1 MPKGIC
7 YNANRQERR
16 KCSLWHAKSPGVAT
30 SGAFLFRCGKV
41 AYALGWLP
49 PIYLRRMLIFLEVI
63 MKEFKDYFSKSEI
76 VLWSSSVMVII
87 ISFCVFDRIN
97 YMTLCAS
104 LIGVT
109 SLIFNAKGNPFGQ
122 LLMVVFS
129 LLYGIISYT
138 FSYYGEMITYLGMTM
153 PMAIFALISWLKN
166 PYNGNKAEV
175 KVNSIGKRENV
186 CMWIVTFVVTFLF
199 YLILKCFNTANI
211 IPSTISVTT
220 SFLAVY
226 LTFRRSPYFA
236 LAYAANDIVLIILW
250 ILASL
255 YDIRYVSVVVCFIAF
270 FANDIYGFVSWRKMK
285 TRQQEITNVVSIM

>member
-1 MPKGIC
+1 
-7 YNANRQERR
+7 
-16 KCSLWHAKSPGVAT
+16 
-30 SGAFLFRCGKV
+30 
-41 AYALGWLP
+41 
-49 PIYLRRMLIFLEVI
+49 

-104 LIGVT
+104 L
-109 SLIFNAKGNPFGQ
+109 
-122 LLMVVFS
+122 
-129 LLYGIISYT
+129 
-138 FSYYGEMITYLGMTM
+138 
-153 PMAIFALISWLKN
+153 
-166 PYNGNKAEV
+166 
-175 KVNSIGKRENV
+175 
-186 CMWIVTFVVTFLF
+186 
-199 YLILKCFNTANI
+199 
-211 IPSTISVTT
+211 TT

>member
-1 MPKGIC
+1 
-7 YNANRQERR
+7 
-16 KCSLWHAKSPGVAT
+16 
-30 SGAFLFRCGKV
+30 
-41 AYALGWLP
+41 
-49 PIYLRRMLIFLEVI
+49 

-109 SLIFNAKGNPFGQ
+109 SLIFNAKGNPF
-122 LLMVVFS
+122 
-129 LLYGIISYT
+129 
-138 FSYYGEMITYLGMTM
+138 
-153 PMAIFALISWLKN
+153 
-166 PYNGNKAEV
+166 
-175 KVNSIGKRENV
+175 
-186 CMWIVTFVVTFLF
+186 
-199 YLILKCFNTANI
+199 
-211 IPSTISVTT
+211 
-220 SFLAVY
+220 AVY

>member
-1 MPKGIC
+1 
-7 YNANRQERR
+7 
-16 KCSLWHAKSPGVAT
+16 
-30 SGAFLFRCGKV
+30 
-41 AYALGWLP
+41 
-49 PIYLRRMLIFLEVI
+49 

-109 SLIFNAKGNPFGQ
+109 
-122 LLMVVFS
+122 
-129 LLYGIISYT
+129 
-138 FSYYGEMITYLGMTM
+138 
-153 PMAIFALISWLKN
+153 
-166 PYNGNKAEV
+166 
-175 KVNSIGKRENV
+175 
-186 CMWIVTFVVTFLF
+186 
-199 YLILKCFNTANI
+199 
-211 IPSTISVTT
+211 
-220 SFLAVY
+220 
-226 LTFRRSPYFA
+226 